1 MHAQSCWSSRDEMPH
16 WTAHGISA
24 SDAYS
29 VTFNSDKV
37 FGTHSVTR
45 PIQRPFWWT
54 PLPLGPCLG
63 FRHTQQVIRRLCAD
77 HLCKVDRDPGL
88 SQRCTMTPTI
98 ELHDAISF

>member
-1 MHAQSCWSSRDEMPH
+1 MPR

-24 SDAYS
+24 RDAYS

-37 FGTHSVTR
+37 FGTHSR
-45 PIQRPFWWT
+45 HSSNSANRNHAPFWRT

-63 FRHTQQVIRRLCAD
+63 FRHTQQVIRRLCAY

-98 ELHDAISF
+98 EVHDAISFRDQP